1 MSWMNVVD
9 VLLFAALAAGALWWA
24 LDLGTRKSRLVFL
37 TCVVGAINVSAV
49 VQTQAWY
56 VLAFCGGL
64 LGVLLGALRR
74 ESVRRKSVPSPATKS
89 PATKSR
95 A

>member
-1 MSWMNVVD
+1 MSWNNVVD

-37 TCVVGAINVSAV
+37 TCVVGGINVSAV
-49 VQTQAWY
+49 VQTEDWY
-56 VLAFCGGL
+56 VVAIYGGL
-64 LGVLLGALRR
+64 LGILLGALRR
-74 ESVRRKSVPSPATKS
+74 ESVRRKSAKS
-89 PATKSR
+89 PAAKSR